1 MAVNR
6 KRNIYMTAT
15 EAAMYMAEAL
25 RSCGV
30 CVLIDDPGKAR
41 EAYDRTV
48 RNGSAD
54 VKFSVGEMMKLNYV
68 WNGDEVSLKTFAMA
82 FSDLI
87 KVKDRTLEDAD
98 RIAKAFLDAVKQ
110 NPEAFVPKLKAE
122 NMSHARYFILN
133 DGSVFS
139 KMHPMYNSPEYQ
151 TQRVLAAIYE
161 NVLGDDGFS
170 RFLGLLDPSRVRTPE
185 ENDEF
190 LAMERKV
197 SGSNLM
203 QRSLEVNADA
213 VNESRVK
220 GIRNLVQYFENN
232 PDYTYPEKA
241 VIVKGA
247 SQWGVVEKKQGDAN
261 EVRVVRMTDSNDLA
275 VPVIG
280 GEAAAVVEGL
290 RKGMNFKDAL
300 KNGREMLAQNG
311 KRSVP
316 GTYTG
321 WKVYRKS
328 DREEDAA
335 VLQNDAAGTGWCTG
349 GSLGTARSHLSGGDF
364 HIYFEAGE
372 PLIAIRT
379 NNGMMAEPPRGAHEG
394 QFCTEREEQIAFN
407 YIKSR
412 SDIKAGA
419 DYVADIEDIRR
430 IMSDD
435 ATFEDAFMFRPNRRY
450 ENGEFGGDT
459 RSWGKAVEE
468 RIKSLLSSRSDNWRH
483 ENGYYFSEEIR
494 RFDSSFVNVLFI
506 RGDLKVNKNVSFL
519 ALQGVGGDVYV
530 GEYVQLNAPA
540 LQSVGGDVDV
550 RNGAQFEA
558 SALQSVGRDVS
569 VWKGTQLDVPALQ
582 SVGGDVFVWEGVQ
595 LNASALQSVGG
606 FMEVWEG
613 AQFNAPAL
621 QSVGG
626 YMLVRNGVQLDAPAL
641 QSVGGHVN
649 VSKGAQLVAP
659 ALQNVGSDVTVGRGA
674 RLDAPVL
681 QSVGRH
687 MDVYKGAKLYI
698 PALQSVSGYVHVWEL
713 AKLDASVLQNVG
725 GDVTVGRG
733 ARLDAP
739 VLQSVNGHVD
749 VKQNSQLDVPA
760 LQSVGG
766 DVDVQEGAK
775 LDVPVLQSVG
785 GSVDVQKGAMLD
797 VPVLQSV
804 GRNVFVLENVQ
815 LNTPALQNVGRN
827 VEVLPNAQLDAPALQ
842 SVSGNVEVWYNVQLD
857 APALQSV
864 GGSVSVWKGA
874 KLDVPALQS
883 VNGHVDVKQN
893 SQLDVPALQSVGGDV
908 DVREDAQL
916 DVPALQSVGGSVEVQ
931 KGAKLDVSAL
941 QVVYGN
947 VYVRKGALLDVSALQ
962 SVGGDVDVSEGAK
975 LDAPVL
981 QSVSRDVFVQDNAKL
996 DVPALQSVGGYVA
1009 VLKGAKLDAPALQSM
1024 GRDMNVGKGTRLD
1037 VPALQSVGEDVSV
1050 REGAQLVA
1058 PALQNVG
1065 GYVAVLKGAQL
1076 DAPALQSVGED
1087 VSVREGAQL
1096 VAPVLQSVGRYVN
1109 VCEGALLD
1117 APLLRQRDSVSFSM
1131 SDGTIYGYAMDGVIH
1146 LTPEGINPN
1155 TPIHEYAHLWLAAYR
1170 QNKPEDW
1177 NRLVT
1182 KIEESGLSRLVEDNP
1197 MYSYLKG
1204 NREALAEEAICQMA
1218 GDNGERLLLALYQ
1231 DGDKAHQLADRFRR
1245 FVNSYAVKEVFHAV
1259 GLKDDIL
1266 NVNVNI
1272 LRGYTEGIGKR
1283 QSVSAKNECE
1293 TNSSV
1298 LQRFDLTRIK
1308 SGPKLS

>member
-1 MAVNR
+1 MDSNVHNTF
-6 KRNIYMTAT
+6 KTAT
-15 EAAMYMAEAL
+15 EAAMYMADAL

-30 CVLIDDPGKAR
+30 RVVIDDPGKAR

-54 VKFSVGEMMKLNYV
+54 AKFSVGDMMKLNYS

-110 NPEAFVPKLKAE
+110 NPETFVPKLKAE

-139 KMHPMYNSPEYQ
+139 KTHPMYNSPEYQ
-151 TQRVLAAIYE
+151 TQRGLAAIYE
-161 NVLGDDGFS
+161 NVLGEDGFS

-197 SGSNLM
+197 SGSDTM

-300 KNGREMLAQNG
+300 KNGRELLAQNG

-328 DREEDAA
+328 NREEDAA

-435 ATFEDAFMFRPNRRY
+435 ATFEDAFMFRSSRRY

-459 RSWGKAVEE
+459 RSWGEAVEE
-468 RIKSLLSSRSDNWRH
+468 RIKSLLSSRSDYWRH
-483 ENGYYFSEEIR
+483 ENGYYFSEEILC
-494 RFDSSFVNVLFI
+494 FNKSFVNVLFI
-506 RGDLKVNKNVSFL
+506 KGDLIVSKNVSFP
-519 ALQGVGGDVYV
+519 ALQVVSEDVVVSEDARLDAPVLQSVGMDVAVVEGAQLDAPALQSVSGYVYV
-530 GEYVQLNAPA
+530 HEGAQLNAPALQSMGGGLEVWKGAKLDAPALQSVGRNVNVWKGAQLDAPA
-540 LQSVGGDVDV
+540 LQSVGGDVIV
-550 RNGAQFEA
+550 REGAQLDA
-558 SALQSVGRDVS
+558 PVLQSVDGYVYVRKDAQV
-569 VWKGTQLDVPALQ
+569 DM
-582 SVGGDVFVWEGVQ
+582 
-595 LNASALQSVGG
+595 SALQSVGG
-606 FMEVWEG
+606 SVNVYEGVLLDAPTLQSVSGYVDVWEG
-613 AQFNAPAL
+613 AK
-621 QSVGG
+621 
-626 YMLVRNGVQLDAPAL
+626 LDAPAL

-649 VSKGAQLVAP
+649 VDNGAKLDAP
-659 ALQNVGSDVTVGRGA
+659 ALQNVG
-674 RLDAPVL
+674 
-681 QSVGRH
+681 
-687 MDVYKGAKLYI
+687 
-698 PALQSVSGYVHVWEL
+698 
-713 AKLDASVLQNVG
+713 
-725 GDVTVGRG
+725 
-733 ARLDAP
+733 
-739 VLQSVNGHVD
+739 
-749 VKQNSQLDVPA
+749 LDVR
-760 LQSVGG
+760 
-766 DVDVQEGAK
+766 VQ
-775 LDVPVLQSVG
+775 
-785 GSVDVQKGAMLD
+785 
-797 VPVLQSV
+797 
-804 GRNVFVLENVQ
+804 
-815 LNTPALQNVGRN
+815 
-827 VEVLPNAQLDAPALQ
+827 
-842 SVSGNVEVWYNVQLD
+842 
-857 APALQSV
+857 
-864 GGSVSVWKGA
+864 KGA
-874 KLDVPALQS
+874 KLDVPT
-883 VNGHVDVKQN
+883 
-893 SQLDVPALQSVGGDV
+893 LQSVGGY
-908 DVREDAQL
+908 
-916 DVPALQSVGGSVEVQ
+916 VEVQ

-941 QVVYGN
+941 QSVDKFIKVCE
-947 VYVRKGALLDVSALQ
+947 GAQLEAPALQSVDKFIKVCEGAQLEAPALQSVSGWVEVCFDAKLDTPALQ
-962 SVGGDVDVSEGAK
+962 SVGEFVEVFTDAKLDIPALHCVGGGVVVYAGAELDAPALQSVGACVDVSE
-975 LDAPVL
+975 
-981 QSVSRDVFVQDNAKL
+981 SAKL
-996 DVPALQSVGGYVA
+996 DVPALQSVGGDIDVRYNAQMSAPVLRSVDGYVHVWDNA
-1009 VLKGAKLDAPALQSM
+1009 KLDLPALQSVGGVVDVWEGAKLDAPALLSVS
-1024 GRDMNVGKGTRLD
+1024 GD
-1037 VPALQSVGEDVSV
+1037 VEL
-1050 REGAQLVA
+1050 RE
-1058 PALQNVG
+1058 
-1065 GYVAVLKGAQL
+1065 GAQL
-1076 DAPALQSVGED
+1076 DAP
-1087 VSVREGAQL
+1087 
-1096 VAPVLQSVGRYVN
+1096 VLQSVSGYVI
-1109 VCEGALLD
+1109 VQEGAQLD

-1131 SDGTIYGYAMDGVIH
+1131 SDGTIYGYATDGVIH

-1182 KIEESGLSRLVEDNP
+1182 KIEESGLTRLVEDNP

-1204 NREALAEEAICQMA
+1204 NREALAEEAVCQMA
-1218 GDNGERLLLALYQ
+1218 GDNGERLLLGLYQ

-1245 FVNSYAVKEVFHAV
+1245 FVNSYAVKEVFHAA

-1283 QSVSAKNECE
+1283 QSVAETEDRDVSRRARSRNAYERFCHSQIQNW
-1293 TNSSV
+1293 TNS
-1298 LQRFDLTRIK
+1298 K
-1308 SGPKLS
+1308 KLN